1 MSYTFM
7 LLKNK
12 TFLEKMV
19 GIKYAIVLI
28 TEIIRKSYKTF
39 YEKSTSI

>member
-1 MSYTFM
+1 M

-19 GIKYAIVLI
+19 GIKYAIILI
-28 TEIIRKSYKTF
+28 TKIIGKNYK
-39 YEKSTSI
+39 KGMV